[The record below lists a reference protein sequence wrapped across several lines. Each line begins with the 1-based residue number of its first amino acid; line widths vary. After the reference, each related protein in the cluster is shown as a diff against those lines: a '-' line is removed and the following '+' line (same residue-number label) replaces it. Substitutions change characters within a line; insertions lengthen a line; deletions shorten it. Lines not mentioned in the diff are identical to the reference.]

1 MNSQREVIYKRRH
14 NALFGDKLS
23 SDIANMVFDT
33 AEQISGE
40 FLEGKDFEAFKFS
53 LFRVFAM
60 EMEISR
66 DDALQLSSQDLTD
79 RIFNEAMAHYQRR
92 MDRIAMEAFPVV
104 KNVYETQKGQYE
116 NILVPF
122 TDGAKALQVASA
134 LEKAYESSGKSVVR
148 DFEKGITLTLIDEE
162 WKNHLRRL
170 DDLKQYVQGAV
181 HEQKDPLLIYKFES
195 FELFKNMM
203 AHLSQEVLSFLF
215 KGSIPMNGQQNVRQ
229 APATPKK
236 QEQLS
241 TSGPGSAESSPGR
254 RPSRPKT
261 VVKEKK
267 LGRNDLV
274 VIRNVA
280 TGEQKKLK
288 FKVAEPLIAGS
299 QWVLEQD

>member
-1 MNSQREVIYKRRH
+1 M
-14 NALFGDKLS
+14 
-23 SDIANMVFDT
+23 
-33 AEQISGE
+33 
-40 FLEGKDFEAFKFS
+40 
-53 LFRVFAM
+53 
-60 EMEISR
+60 
-66 DDALQLSSQDLTD
+66 
-79 RIFNEAMAHYQRR
+79 
-92 MDRIAMEAFPVV
+92 
-104 KNVYETQKGQYE
+104 
-116 NILVPF
+116 PF

-229 APATPKK
+229 APVAAKK

-241 TSGPGSAESSPGR
+241 TSGPGSAESNPGR

-274 VIRNVA
+274 VIRNVM

>member
-1 MNSQREVIYKRRH
+1 
-14 NALFGDKLS
+14 
-23 SDIANMVFDT
+23 MVFDT

-40 FLEGKDFEAFKFS
+40 FLESKDFEAFKFA

-60 EMEISR
+60 EMEIAK
-66 DDALQLSSQDLTD
+66 DDALQISSQDLTD

-92 MDRIAMEAFPVV
+92 MNRIAMEAFPVV

-203 AHLSQEVLSFLF
+203 A
-215 KGSIPMNGQQNVRQ
+215 I
-229 APATPKK
+229 
-236 QEQLS
+236 
-241 TSGPGSAESSPGR
+241 
-254 RPSRPKT
+254 
-261 VVKEKK
+261 
-267 LGRNDLV
+267 
-274 VIRNVA
+274 
-280 TGEQKKLK
+280 
-288 FKVAEPLIAGS
+288 
-299 QWVLEQD
+299 